1 MDYVVNLEEIIEKI
15 KTLQVMT
22 KSEKEINILN
32 GILTLLQQIPKYEVI
47 ELVSTIT
54 VDADVLTD
62 ADRARQIND
71 ALNLEVGRNIRKNSV
86 VENKENQDDNTTSI
100 SVKSLLI

>member
-1 MDYVVNLEEIIEKI
+1 MDYVVYLEEIIEKI

-54 VDADVLTD
+54 VDTDVLTD
-62 ADRARQIND
+62 ADRARQING

>member
-1 MDYVVNLEEIIEKI
+1 MDYVVNLEEVVEKI
-15 KTLQVMT
+15 KTLQVIT
-22 KSEKEINILN
+22 KNEKENSVLN
-32 GILTLLQQIPKYEVI
+32 GVLALLQQIPKYEVK

-54 VDADVLTD
+54 VFTGVLADE
-62 ADRARQIND
+62 DRAQQVND